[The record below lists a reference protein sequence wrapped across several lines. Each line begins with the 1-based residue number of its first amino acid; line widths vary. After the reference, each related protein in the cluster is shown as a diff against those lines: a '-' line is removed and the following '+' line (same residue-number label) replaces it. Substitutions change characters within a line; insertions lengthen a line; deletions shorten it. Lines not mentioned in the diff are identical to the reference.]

1 MKNFLKMIDDLNVE
15 AIDSVILYSGY
26 HNNHSNHKFI
36 PNSNFVWL
44 TMIDLPNIYIFSTNN
59 LIYYY
64 YDYTDDWIDH
74 DPVKSITKKNNISY
88 LSYSQIVNK
97 TLSSK
102 KIYMLG
108 NKKLY
113 ISYVY
118 LDNISIKNY
127 CKDKR
132 SIKSY
137 IEIEHIIKAC
147 EFTKQALIYSLGK
160 FKHNNYNYCSYIIND
175 YIYYLNKNDIDYLA
189 FFPICTSGI
198 NNSIIHSNN
207 YKKKF
212 KKNDLLL
219 LDVGCKFNF
228 YCSDI
233 TRTIPISGRFTKL
246 QLDIYNIVLE
256 MNKIGISSSVAGR
269 SIKYVEKK
277 CRNILYQ
284 KLLDLKIILPVES
297 KEDKNKITHMFMPH
311 NITHSIGI
319 DVHDILDFK
328 VLKKNMVITIEP
340 GIYFYSN
347 HIDSNFI
354 NRNVWIKYK
363 NIGGV
368 RIEDV
373 IVIKNKKSKVIS
385 NFVKE
390 PNDIENL
397 LLML

>member
-1 MKNFLKMIDDLNVE
+1 M
-15 AIDSVILYSGY
+15 
-26 HNNHSNHKFI
+26 
-36 PNSNFVWL
+36 
-44 TMIDLPNIYIFSTNN
+44 
-59 LIYYY
+59 
-64 YDYTDDWIDH
+64 
-74 DPVKSITKKNNISY
+74 
-88 LSYSQIVNK
+88 
-97 TLSSK
+97 
-102 KIYMLG
+102 
-108 NKKLY
+108 
-113 ISYVY
+113 
-118 LDNISIKNY
+118 
-127 CKDKR
+127 
-132 SIKSY
+132 
-137 IEIEHIIKAC
+137 
-147 EFTKQALIYSLGK
+147 
-160 FKHNNYNYCSYIIND
+160 
-175 YIYYLNKNDIDYLA
+175 
-189 FFPICTSGI
+189 
-198 NNSIIHSNN
+198 
-207 YKKKF
+207 
-212 KKNDLLL
+212 